1 MKTHPHTTSASR
13 AAAAGLRSDRSL
25 LGKLSIPILAILL
38 LAVLPATLDIFR
50 LGLAAKYLSLSFC
63 AVGIVL
69 IWGYGGILSLGQ
81 GVFFGLGSYMMA
93 MFLKLESTGA
103 DSSAQALSSFFGS
116 NLPDFMVWNSVE
128 ELPWWWEPFNHVG
141 FTLPAILILPA
152 VLAFVLAYAN
162 FRRRIGDVYFSIVTL
177 ALSAIL
183 AIVIIGQQGV
193 TGGVNGINDFRTFLG
208 VDLDDDKVKVTMYYV
223 TCVLLLV
230 CVLIGTFILRSRLG
244 KVLVAI
250 RDREDRV
257 RFSGYDPALFKAFI
271 FAVAAIF
278 SSIGGAMFTLQVGLA
293 SPSLVGIVPSVEM
306 VIYAAVGGRL
316 SLVGAV
322 YGAVLVGSAKTFFSE
337 NFVEYWMYFIG
348 VLFVVVVMF
357 LPNGLAGLLERM
369 RGGGKPGAP
378 TGAPSSPPA
387 VPRER
392 NDAAPPPGGTLAG
405 EAGGA
410 K

>member
-1 MKTHPHTTSASR
+1 MAVGKQG
-13 AAAAGLRSDRSL
+13 AAAAAATSSTWERYGFL
-25 LGKLSIPILAILL
+25 ILAVLL
-38 LAVLPATLDIFR
+38 LAVLPLALDIFR
-50 LGLAAKYLSLSFC
+50 LGLAAKYLSLGFC

-128 ELPWWWEPFNHVG
+128 VLPWWWEPFHHVW
-141 FTLPAILILPA
+141 FTIPAILILPA
-152 VLAFVLAYAN
+152 LLAFALAYAA
-162 FRRRIGDVYFSIVTL
+162 FRKRVGGVYFSIVTL

-208 VDLDDDKVKVTMYYV
+208 INLDTDQAKLTMYYI
-223 TCVLLLV
+223 TSVLLLL
-230 CVLIGTFILRSRLG
+230 CVAVGMFILHSRLG

-257 RFSGYDPALFKAFI
+257 RFSGYDPALYKAFI
-271 FAVAAIF
+271 FSVAALF
-278 SSIGGAMFTLQVGLA
+278 ASIGGAMFTIQVGLA
-293 SPSLVGIVPSVEM
+293 SPSLVNIVPSIEM

-316 SLVGAV
+316 SLIGAV

-348 VLFVVVVMF
+348 GLFVFIVMV
-357 LPNGLAGLLERM
+357 LPDGLAGLLNRL
-369 RGGGKPGAP
+369 RNRFKPQPAP
-378 TGAPSSPPA
+378 VPA
-387 VPRER
+387 AQQTEQQQV
-392 NDAAPPPGGTLAG
+392 AQPGM
-405 EAGGA
+405 A

>member
-1 MKTHPHTTSASR
+1 MAGVSHEG
-13 AAAAGLRSDRSL
+13 AAAAANTDWKWSASGLV
-25 LGKLSIPILAILL
+25 I
-38 LAVLPATLDIFR
+38 LAVLLLGVVPFSIDIFR
-50 LGLAAKYLSLSFC
+50 LGLAAKYLSLAFC

-93 MFLKLESTGA
+93 MFLKLEATGA

-128 ELPWWWEPFNHVG
+128 ELPWWWEPFHHVW
-141 FTLPAILILPA
+141 FTLPAILLVPP
-152 VLAFVLAYAN
+152 LFAFLLGYAA
-162 FRRRIGDVYFSIVTL
+162 FRKRLGSVYFSIVTL
-177 ALSAIL
+177 SLSAIM

-208 VDLDDDKVKVTMYYV
+208 IDLNTDQAKVTMYYI
-223 TCVLLLV
+223 TAVLLLV
-230 CVLIGTFILRSRLG
+230 CVVIGIFILRSRLG
-244 KVLVAI
+244 KILVAI

-271 FAVAAIF
+271 FAVAALF
-278 SSIGGAMFTLQVGLA
+278 SSIGGAMFSIQVGLA
-293 SPSLVGIVPSVEM
+293 SPSLVGIVPSIEM

-316 SLVGAV
+316 SLIGAV

-348 VLFVVVVMF
+348 GLFVFVVMF
-357 LPNGLAGLLERM
+357 LPDGLGGLVGRM
-369 RGGGKPGAP
+369 RSKRLAAKLPVPKPE
-378 TGAPSSPPA
+378 
-387 VPRER
+387 ER
-392 NDAAPPPGGTLAG
+392 PVAQAELA
-405 EAGGA
+405 